1 MGRGEKR
8 NRRVR
13 REEEQLVS
21 GERNRRRGKKRNR
34 HVGLKIKMARIQ
46 RRFWETAFEIFTIF
60 MQLPSLYVLRR
71 FSMTVVNMMS

>member
-34 HVGLKIKMARIQ
+34 RAGLKIKMAHSK
-46 RRFWETAFEIFTIF
+46 T
-60 MQLPSLYVLRR
+60 VLGNRL
-71 FSMTVVNMMS
+71 

>member
-34 HVGLKIKMARIQ
+34 RVGLKIKMARIQ
-46 RRFWETAFEIFTIF
+46 RRFVHFILI
-60 MQLPSLYVLRR
+60 SLFAELLDCII
-71 FSMTVVNMMS
+71 

>member
-34 HVGLKIKMARIQ
+34 RVGKYDVVKKGFSSSAR
-46 RRFWETAFEIFTIF
+46 AN
-60 MQLPSLYVLRR
+60 VCGGH
-71 FSMTVVNMMS
+71 